1 MPQES
6 QKLREELVVSRQSSA
21 GTTSFV
27 LKDPASGRFFRF
39 RELEYFIAEQL
50 DGAAS
55 LDLVQ
60 RRVQERFGNPLSRE
74 NLEQFLKRL
83 GALGLL
89 ESHDPE
95 ARHAPRRRGRF
106 AGSLLYL
113 QLKAFDPDRLFG
125 SLAGRMRFLFS
136 PAFLVSSGAL
146 ILLAAFIAAANGPAI
161 ARDFSRVFQLH
172 TLVFAWLTVFV
183 VITVHEFSHG
193 LTCKHFGGSVHDLGF
208 LLLYLQPAFYC
219 NVSDAWLFPER
230 SKRLGVTLAGAYSE
244 LLVWALA
251 ILVWRVTDPGTALSY
266 IALVVVATSGIR
278 TLFNLNPLIKLD
290 GYYLLSDVV
299 RIPNLRRKAFAY
311 LRDRIRRLLGAD
323 APGFSGATPRERRV
337 FLTYGLLASAYSCWL
352 LGIIA
357 FYLGGALVR
366 NYQGWGF
373 LLFVALFGAIL
384 SGPIRNTLHGLPAA
398 PESPKKPWRMMGRL
412 VKTLALLLLSAAAL
426 FLIRMQLRVSGEFTV
441 LPVRNADVRS
451 AVEGI
456 VQEVHVEEGATV
468 REGDPIV
475 LLSDRDFQAELR
487 MLEAEIEEKQA
498 RLKMFKAGPRVEE
511 VRVATTAVEKAGDR
525 LTYARA
531 QLDRLRTLFDD
542 GLLSKDKLE
551 EAEELVSVRQKE
563 QEEAQGKLLVLEAGS
578 RPEEI
583 EAIGAEIARLTA
595 NRSYVQE
602 ELHSVN
608 VTSPIAGIITTPK
621 LKEMIGRQVKKGD
634 LIAKVHALST
644 VNVEIAVPE
653 KEISDVRV
661 GQKLFLRARALPDV
675 SFAGRVASIAP
686 TVAVPGEGQIERTV
700 TVSTI
705 LDNSSFRLKPEM
717 TGNAKILCGRR
728 RLIDLVTRR
737 FTRYLRVEFWSWW

>member
-1 MPQES
+1 
-6 QKLREELVVSRQSSA
+6 
-21 GTTSFV
+21 
-27 LKDPASGRFFRF
+27 
-39 RELEYFIAEQL
+39 
-50 DGAAS
+50 
-55 LDLVQ
+55 
-60 RRVQERFGNPLSRE
+60 
-74 NLEQFLKRL
+74 
-83 GALGLL
+83 
-89 ESHDPE
+89 
-95 ARHAPRRRGRF
+95 
-106 AGSLLYL
+106 
-113 QLKAFDPDRLFG
+113 LKAFDPDRLLG
-125 SLAGRMRFLFS
+125 ALAARMRFLFS
-136 PAFLVSSGAL
+136 PAFLVSSALL
-146 ILLAAFIAAANGPAI
+146 ILLAGFTAAANGPAI

-172 TLVFAWLTVFV
+172 TLLFAWLTVFL

-208 LLLYLQPAFYC
+208 LLLYFQPAFYC

-230 SKRLGVTLAGAYSE
+230 SKRLWVTLAGAYSE
-244 LLVWALA
+244 LLVWAMA
-251 ILVWRVTDPGTALSY
+251 ILVWRVTDPGTGLSY
-266 IALVVVATSGIR
+266 MALVVVATSGIR

-290 GYYLLSDVV
+290 GYYLLSDMV

-311 LRDRIRRLLGAD
+311 LGDRIRRLGAG
-323 APGFSGATPRERRV
+323 APRISGASPRERRV

-352 LGIIA
+352 LGIVA

-384 SGPIRNTLHGLPAA
+384 SRPIGNTLHGLRAA
-398 PESPKKPWRMMGRL
+398 PESPEKPRRRWVGL
-412 VKTLALLLLSAAAL
+412 VKFLVLLLLTAGVL
-426 FLIRMQLRVSGEFTV
+426 FFVRMQLRVSGEFTV

-475 LLSDRDFQAELR
+475 LLSDRDFQADLH
-487 MLEAEIEEKQA
+487 MLDAQIEEKQA
-498 RLKMFKAGPRVEE
+498 RLRMFKAGPRVEE
-511 VRVATTAVEKAGDR
+511 VQVAITAVEKAGDR

-551 EAEELVSVRQKE
+551 EAEELVSVRQNE
-563 QEEAQGKLLVLEAGS
+563 IQEAQGKLRVLEAGS

-595 NRSYVQE
+595 NRSYVQDQ
-602 ELHSVN
+602 LRSVK
-608 VTSPIAGIITTPK
+608 VASPIAGIITTPK

-634 LIAKVHALST
+634 LIAKVQALNT

-661 GQKLFLRARALPDV
+661 GQKLVLRARALPDV
-675 SFAGRVASIAP
+675 SFAGTVASIAP

-705 LDNSSFRLKPEM
+705 LDNASFRLKPEM

-728 RLIDLVTRR
+728 RLIELVSRR
-737 FTRYLRVEFWSWW
+737 LTRYLRVEFWSWW